1 MEKRV
6 LSINDFV
13 LLSGLDDL
21 VFGSWDIFEDDMY
34 AAVVNAGVLERLTLD
49 RIKTELEYV
58 KPMPAVFDQ
67 EYVKRLN
74 GTPVKK
80 GNTKMDLADLLRK
93 DIQTKG
99 VAVFLL

>member
-1 MEKRV
+1 MGKRL

-49 RIKTELEYV
+49 RIKNRTGICETHAGSVRPRVCETAQRH
-58 KPMPAVFDQ
+58 PRQ
-67 EYVKRLN
+67 ERQYQN
-74 GTPVKK
+74 GS
-80 GNTKMDLADLLRK
+80 GGSAS
-93 DIQTKG
+93 
-99 VAVFLL
+99 